1 MTNPLPNKPFSAK
14 SEVEWLEIGK
24 IVAPQGIKGE
34 LRVVPDSDFPE
45 RFLEPG
51 TRWWRRSPDSTP
63 QPIQLLQGRYHPGKS
78 LYIVQLEGVSDR
90 EQAEAWRGCRLL
102 VPASERPQLE
112 AGEYHVMDLIGVSV
126 YHQQTQAYIGQVVD
140 TMVAGNDLLVIQ
152 PATEANNTE
161 SGSKKKRSQ
170 RQLLIPFVEAI
181 VPFVDLESDRI
192 EILPPEGLLDL

>member
-1 MTNPLPNKPFSAK
+1 MTNPSPDTTFSA
-14 SEVEWLEIGK
+14 SSDTEWLEIGK
-24 IVAPQGIKGE
+24 IVAPQGVKGE
-34 LRVVPDSDFPE
+34 VRVVPDSDFPE

-63 QPIQLLQGRYHPGKS
+63 QPIELLRGRYHPGKS
-78 LYIVQLEGVSDR
+78 LYIVQLEGIRDR
-90 EQAEAWRGCRLL
+90 EQAETWRGCRLL

-112 AGEYHVMDLIGVSV
+112 PGEYHVMDLIGLLV

-152 PATEANNTE
+152 PATEENNTE

-170 RQLLIPFVEAI
+170 HQLFVPFVEEI
-181 VPFVDLESDRI
+181 VPIVDLESDRI